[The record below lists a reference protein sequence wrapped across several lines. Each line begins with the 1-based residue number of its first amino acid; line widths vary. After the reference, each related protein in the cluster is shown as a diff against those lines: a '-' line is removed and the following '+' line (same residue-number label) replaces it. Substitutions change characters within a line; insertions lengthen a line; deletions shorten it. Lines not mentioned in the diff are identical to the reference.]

1 LTVRRRI
8 LYDLTHLS
16 HRAEI
21 GAPAGID
28 RVDLMFAKAF
38 AASPDLAGAVHY
50 GVRRPSLLAPAELS
64 SVVAR
69 AEGRWGGAQTADP
82 AFTRLRA
89 WILNSAA
96 PASGKPREPRQW
108 RRELVRRA
116 RIGRYKFISRVRA
129 PDDAVYLNIAQH
141 ALERRSHFDW
151 LRTRPDVKPVF
162 FLHDLLPL
170 EHPEFWPAGH
180 EALFAARIACL
191 FSLARGILTSSETV
205 AARIRQEYKR
215 RGLDAP
221 PIFARSLPS
230 PLQRDAGT
238 RASADPELA
247 AEPYLVV
254 VGTIEPRKNHLML
267 LNCWRAMIEGGHRP
281 PKLVLVG
288 GRGWVNA
295 ETAAALDRCHALAG
309 FVSETSGLNDHGLR
323 SLMMSARG
331 LLAPSFAEGFGLPT
345 VEALELG
352 LPVVASNLPVFQET
366 LRGHAILM
374 DPIDSLAWRGAALAL
389 TDEGSSF
396 AQEAKRKAI
405 GFPRLEASTYFEDV
419 HAFLRGV

>member
-1 LTVRRRI
+1 MTYQRPI

-21 GAPAGID
+21 PAPSGID
-28 RVDLMFAKAF
+28 RVDLMFARAF

-50 GVRRPSLLAPAELS
+50 GVRRPSHLAPAELS

-69 AEGRWGGAQTADP
+69 AERRWGGALTADP
-82 AFTRLRA
+82 AFTRVRA
-89 WILNSAA
+89 WILNRAA
-96 PASGKPREPRQW
+96 PPARKPREPPDW
-108 RRELVRRA
+108 RRELLRRA
-116 RIGRYKFISRVRA
+116 RIGRYKFISRARSL
-129 PDDAVYLNIAQH
+129 DNAVYLNVAQH

-151 LRTRPDVKPVF
+151 LRTRPEVKPVF

-205 AARIRQEYKR
+205 AERIAREYKR
-215 RGLDAP
+215 RGLAAP
-221 PIFARSLPS
+221 PIFAQPLPS
-230 PLQRDAGT
+230 PLQRDQAART
-238 RASADPELA
+238 AADPELA

-267 LNCWRAMIEGGHRP
+267 LNCWRAMIESGHRP

-309 FVSETSGLNDHGLR
+309 FVSEASGLNDHGAPIADDERARLARAVLR
-323 SLMMSARG
+323 RGVWVADRRGARTWASRGGFQLAGVPRG
-331 LLAPSFAEGFGLPT
+331 LARSRDPHGSTRQPGLAGCGFS
-345 VEALELG
+345 A
-352 LPVVASNLPVFQET
+352 
-366 LRGHAILM
+366 
-374 DPIDSLAWRGAALAL
+374 D
-389 TDEGSSF
+389 
-396 AQEAKRKAI
+396 
-405 GFPRLEASTYFEDV
+405 
-419 HAFLRGV
+419 